1 MSEITM
7 RRIFLVSSFL
17 VALASLFSPRLGFPV
32 DFDGIIYRSIPIACL
47 WVILFVI
54 GIVKFRRRSLW
65 MLLGIHLA
73 LFWPAYLFFNGLP
86 LCYYQ
91 GGCR

>member
-1 MSEITM
+1 MKQ
-7 RRIFLVSSFL
+7 RWLLVGSFL
-17 VALASLFSPRLGFPV
+17 VALASLFAPRLGFPV
-32 DFDGIIYRSIPIACL
+32 DFDGIIYRSIPLFCF
-47 WVILFVI
+47 WVILLAI
-54 GIVKFRRRSLW
+54 SIIKFRRQSLW
-65 MLLGIHLA
+65 MLLGMPLA